1 MIGQLRTY
9 FATSKRLLALIL
21 ALGLIATVFAVGLM
35 FVAGYLI
42 SASADNAYSL
52 LMLNIPLAF
61 VQIFG
66 LGKPIA
72 RYFERL
78 ESHDWVLRLT
88 SSLRRRLFRQAQ
100 KQQAESGDLRT
111 GDALAGLASDIEQV
125 QNLFLRTV
133 FPVLIAWLS
142 GILLVVIA
150 GFASPALLG
159 FAFGMLVLLCLVIPL
174 LALALHRKRILDTD
188 EQRAGLYASL
198 TDSILGA
205 QDIAISGRGQEQTEH
220 FARRFAQLGTAE
232 GALERADRIRLVAV
246 QVVLLIAFL
255 VILEWATGRFGGV
268 DGGSA
273 NWIIAVALGFF
284 PLIEVFAPLSQ
295 QFEDGVSQ
303 REALERLSDE
313 GQPAADQASGAARKD
328 PQPPYRIEINDL
340 AFGYEEDIR
349 NPTSGYEGD
358 ISDTASNCEDGAPR
372 PLIEGLSLS
381 IPYGERVAILG
392 KSGSGK
398 TTLAH
403 LIHGDVA
410 PSAGSVTLGGVPIA
424 DLRDVIWDYIGFIS
438 QDSYVF
444 AMSIMDNLRIGKI
457 DCSEEEAWSA
467 LEAVDLKA
475 YVESLPDGLE
485 SMADEAGLNFS
496 GGQRQR
502 LVLARVLLQNPSV
515 VILDE
520 PTVGLDPA
528 TEQTVLDTIDRV
540 FAGRTIIMITHHL
553 QGIDAFDRV
562 IFLEEG
568 RVVMDGTPA
577 TLARNNERYRKLL
590 AFDRGLFS

>member
-1 MIGQLRTY
+1 MIAQLRTY
-9 FATSKRLLALIL
+9 FATSKRLLVLIL
-21 ALGLIATVFAVGLM
+21 LLGLIATVFAVGLM

-42 SASADNAYSL
+42 SASADGVYSL

-88 SSLRRRLFRQAQ
+88 SGLRRRLFIRAQ
-100 KQQAESGDLRT
+100 DRRREGRDLRT
-111 GDALAGLASDIEQV
+111 GDALASLASDIDQV

-142 GILLVVIA
+142 GIVLVVIA
-150 GFASPALLG
+150 GFASLPLFV
-159 FAFGMLVLLCLVIPL
+159 FAFGMLVVLCLVIPL
-174 LALALHRKRILDTD
+174 LALAIHRKRILDTD
-188 EQRAGLYASL
+188 EQRSRLYASL

-205 QDIAISGRGQEQTEH
+205 QDIAISGRGREQTE
-220 FARRFAQLGTAE
+220 RFSRLFTRLRTAE
-232 GALERADRIRLVAV
+232 ARIELADRIRLVVV
-246 QVVLLIAFL
+246 QFILLVAFL
-255 VILEWATGRFGGV
+255 VLVSWAAERFMGV
-268 DGGSA
+268 DSGSS

-295 QFEDGVSQ
+295 QFEAGVSQ
-303 REALERLSDE
+303 REALMRLRDDEGPSYGSALVSPQAPQVFAHSSALTAPPETPQAPYGIEITDLTFAYAASQGPCCARPIIERLS
-313 GQPAADQASGAARKD
+313 
-328 PQPPYRIEINDL
+328 L
-340 AFGYEEDIR
+340 
-349 NPTSGYEGD
+349 
-358 ISDTASNCEDGAPR
+358 SN
-372 PLIEGLSLS
+372 
-381 IPYGERVAILG
+381 PYGQKVAILG

-410 PSAGSVTLGGVPIA
+410 PSAGSVALGGVA
-424 DLRDVIWDYIGFIS
+424 TSELRDTIWDYIGFIS

-444 AMSIMDNLRIGKI
+444 AMSILDNLRIGKM
-457 DCSEEEAWSA
+457 DVSAEEAWDA
-467 LEAVDLKA
+467 LEAVGLKEHVA
-475 YVESLPDGLE
+475 SLPDGLE
-485 SMADEAGLNFS
+485 TMADEAGLNFS

-502 LVLARVLLQNPSV
+502 LVLARVLIQDPPV

-520 PTVGLDPA
+520 PTGGLDPA
-528 TEQTVLDTIDRV
+528 TEQRVLDRIDHV
-540 FAGRTIIMITHHL
+540 LAGKTVIMITHHL

-562 IFLEEG
+562 IFFEEG
-568 RVVMDGTPA
+568 RILMDDSPSV
-577 TLARNNERYRKLL
+577 LARSNERYRKLL